1 MSKNTRE
8 KLLDAAL
15 DIFAEQGYQS
25 ATVQEIVK
33 RAGVNIAAINYHFRD
48 KASFYAEVVIYGL
61 AQQCD
66 GSPDFADDN
75 ASPQQQLHAFIHWFL
90 KRSLGVG
97 ETALLDQIHMQE
109 MMQPSP
115 VLDQVV
121 EKLIRPTHLKLREIV
136 IRLLPEPASEDQ
148 IRYHCFSIMGQ
159 CNLYNLGKP
168 IITRLYPDMQL
179 DEANMETLVHHI
191 AAVSLAGLAAE
202 TAHSVHSSAC
212 KP

>member
-15 DIFAEQGYQS
+15 DVFAEQGYQS

-33 RAGVNIAAINYHFRD
+33 RAGANIAAINYHFRD

-61 AQQCD
+61 EQQCD
-66 GSPDFADDN
+66 GPPDFADEN

-136 IRLLPEPASEDQ
+136 IKLLPEQASEDQ
-148 IRYHCFSIMGQ
+148 IRHHCFSIIGQ

-179 DEANMETLVHHI
+179 NEAKIETLVQHI
-191 AAVSLAGLAAE
+191 TAVSLAGLAAE
-202 TAHSVHSSAC
+202 SAHSPVC
-212 KP
+212 KY

>member
-15 DIFAEQGYQS
+15 DVFAEQGYQS
-25 ATVQEIVK
+25 ATVQQIVK

-61 AQQCD
+61 EQQCEEP
-66 GSPDFADDN
+66 PDFTN
-75 ASPQQQLHAFIHWFL
+75 ENTSPQQQLHAFIHWFL
-90 KRSLGVG
+90 QRSLGVG
-97 ETALLDQIHMQE
+97 ETTLLDQIHMQE

-115 VLDQVV
+115 VLDKVV

-136 IRLLPEPASEDQ
+136 TRLLPEQASEDH
-148 IRYHCFSIMGQ
+148 IRYHCFSIIGQ

-168 IITRLYPDMQL
+168 IIMRLYPDMQL
-179 DEANMETLVHHI
+179 NEVKIEALVQHI
-191 AAVSLAGLAAE
+191 VTVSLAGLAAE
-202 TAHSVHSSAC
+202 TSHSPVSQP
-212 KP
+212 K